1 MRVRTFKNQ
10 FEPAITRKVNPKRQT
25 IRPTPKRMPKAGDLE
40 SWRVWTGRPYNSPQR
55 ELVQVRLTNV
65 SLVKIR
71 RQGIVFGDAP
81 EWDRVKNVSTKSGR
95 YAVENFARLDGFDGW
110 ESMRKFFMREH
121 GLPFI
126 GILIEA
132 EDI

>member
-10 FEPAITRKVNPKRQT
+10 FEPSITRKVNPKRQT
-25 IRPTPKRMPKAGDLE
+25 IRPFPKRMPKAGDLE

-55 ELVQVRLTNV
+55 ELVQVRLV
-65 SLVKIR
+65 SIR
-71 RQGIVFGDAP
+71 YVQICYEFI
-81 EWDRVKNVSTKSGR
+81 
-95 YAVENFARLDGFDGW
+95 AVNGEILLPREKKALARRDGFDGILPLLDW
-110 ESMRKFFMREH
+110 FDKTH
-121 GLPFI
+121 GLPFA

>member
-1 MRVRTFKNQ
+1 MRARTFKNQ

-55 ELVQVRLTNV
+55 ELVQVRLTSV
-65 SLVKIR
+65 EVIEIIQ
-71 RQGIVFGDAP
+71 QGINLLAAP
-81 EWDRVKNVSTKSGR
+81 EWGRFQDVSTRKGR
-95 YAVENFARLDGFDGW
+95 YFLEQFSRADGFDGW
-110 ESMRKFFMREH
+110 ESMRDFFINQH
-121 GLPFI
+121 GLPFT